1 MRCLRAF
8 FVGCA
13 ALISAGVQG
22 QTPGQIYETCTT
34 VGNPLDPNNDGF
46 VTASGAAYTG
56 GNLEEST
63 EFEGTGWVVVHH
75 KTTEP
80 TSDLDTG
87 ANCGSTELV
96 DNPNTGQRACYIRLV
111 DPDANTSN
119 RNEQLIVRLR
129 VAQHATGAFGYSLL
143 IDTDGKIGSTGAN
156 ADPNFMSGN
165 PGFELE
171 LILGSG
177 GGSNG
182 VKVVNVDGTTSG
194 TQLAFYSGDSRR
206 QRSYAK
212 HSNCGGT
219 PVFMDLYVS
228 LADFPVGITA
238 DTPLRYVFATAS
250 SPSSALGGSA
260 SDIGGI
266 DDTTLPNDDDAF
278 VSVVLSAPTLG
289 FSSTTVSP
297 SITSFTPTTTCPG
310 DTIFVAGGNL
320 TFVDSVY
327 VGGTKATTFLAP
339 TNDSLWVITP
349 TIAGSAT
356 GNISVYNDGTA
367 VSSSGYTYGSSCS
380 PTCTNVS
387 ACNFGASAACTFATT
402 WYADTDGDGAGDP
415 LTTQLACSQP
425 SGYVASAGDACP
437 SNAAKTAAGVC
448 GCGAVDV
455 DVDAD
460 GVCDTSDLCTN
471 NTACN
476 YTANPTAACTF
487 ATTWYADT
495 DGDGAGNPAA
505 TLSACTQPSGYAATA
520 GDGCPS
526 DVLKTAAGV
535 CGCGVAEVN
544 VDGDTV
550 CDSSDL
556 CTDNTACNYTANPT
570 AACTFATTWYA
581 DTDGDGA
588 GDPAATQSACTQPS
602 GYVAAA
608 GDGCP
613 SDVLKTA
620 AGVCGCGVA
629 EVNVDG
635 DTVCDS
641 ADLCTDVTATNY
653 SADPTAACTFT
664 TTTYILDGCD
674 AQDSVRFNM
683 DTLTVASHAWTF
695 SVVQG
700 LTGGFATSNFQADTL
715 EVHFSPTGVGTDTL
729 IIKATTGAI
738 TEHIKIAVNEWSYP
752 VRTSPLAVA
761 PASSPAMVDGTISTT
776 FTGDYSAP
784 VTLHVNG
791 STVPMSGGVGVLRS
805 AMYVIEGYTNV
816 KGCYNPEP
824 ATSSTPAGTPVP
836 VALPLPCLRC
846 H

>member
-1 MRCLRAF
+1 MRCLRAI

-13 ALISAGVQG
+13 VLISVVVQG

-34 VGNPLDPNNDGF
+34 VGNPLDPNTDGY
-46 VTASGAAYTG
+46 VTSSGAAYTG

-63 EFEGTGWVVVHH
+63 EFEGSGWVVVHH

-96 DNPNTGQRACYIRLV
+96 DNPNTGQHACYIRLV

-119 RNEQLIVRLR
+119 RNEQLIVRFR

-182 VKVVNVDGTTSG
+182 VQVVNVDGTTSG
-194 TQLAFYSGDSRR
+194 TQLAFYTGDAQR

-212 HSNCGGT
+212 HSNCGGA
-219 PVFMDLYVS
+219 PVFMDMYVN

-238 DTPLRYVFATAS
+238 NTPLRYVFATSS

-297 SITSFTPTTTCPG
+297 SITSFSPTTTCPG
-310 DTIFVAGGNL
+310 DTIFIAGGNL
-320 TFVDSVY
+320 TFVDSVF

-356 GNISVYNDGTA
+356 GDISVYNDGTA
-367 VSSSGYTYGSSCS
+367 VTSSGYTYGSSCT
-380 PTCTNVS
+380 PTCNNVS

-402 WYADTDGDGAGDP
+402 WYADTDGDSAGDP

-425 SGYVASAGDACP
+425 SGYVAFAGDACP
-437 SNAAKTAAGVC
+437 ADAAKTAAGVC
-448 GCGAVDV
+448 GCGVVDV

-460 GVCDTSDLCTN
+460 GVCDTSDLCTDMSA
-471 NTACN
+471 TN
-476 YTANPTAACTF
+476 YSANPTAACTF
-487 ATTWYADT
+487 
-495 DGDGAGNPAA
+495 
-505 TLSACTQPSGYAATA
+505 S
-520 GDGCPS
+520 
-526 DVLKTAAGV
+526 
-535 CGCGVAEVN
+535 
-544 VDGDTV
+544 
-550 CDSSDL
+550 
-556 CTDNTACNYTANPT
+556 
-570 AACTFATTWYA
+570 
-581 DTDGDGA
+581 
-588 GDPAATQSACTQPS
+588 
-602 GYVAAA
+602 
-608 GDGCP
+608 
-613 SDVLKTA
+613 
-620 AGVCGCGVA
+620 
-629 EVNVDG
+629 
-635 DTVCDS
+635 
-641 ADLCTDVTATNY
+641 
-653 SADPTAACTFT
+653 

-761 PASSPAMVDGTISTT
+761 PASSPVMVDGTISTT

-784 VTLHVNG
+784 VSMHVNG

-824 ATSSTPAGTPVP
+824 ATSSTPAVTPVP

>member
-1 MRCLRAF
+1 M
-8 FVGCA
+8 
-13 ALISAGVQG
+13 
-22 QTPGQIYETCTT
+22 
-34 VGNPLDPNNDGF
+34 GNPLDPNNDGWA
-46 VTASGAAYTG
+46 TASGAAYSA
-56 GNLEEST
+56 GNTEESA

-75 KTTEP
+75 QTTEP

-87 ANCGSTELV
+87 ASCGSTELV
-96 DNPNTGQRACYIRLV
+96 DNQNTGEHACYIRLV
-111 DPDANTSN
+111 DPDANTAN
-119 RNEQLIVRLR
+119 RNEQLIVRFR

-156 ADPNFMSGN
+156 ADPNFISGN

-194 TQLAFYSGDSRR
+194 TQLAFYTGDAQR

-219 PVFMDLYVS
+219 PVFMDMYVN

-238 DTPLRYVFATAS
+238 DTPLRFVFATAS

-266 DDTTLPNDDDAF
+266 DDNTLPSDDAAF

-297 SITSFTPTTTCPG
+297 SITSFSPTTTCPG
-310 DTIFVAGGNL
+310 DTIFIAGGNL
-320 TFVDSVY
+320 TFVDSVF

-356 GNISVYNDGTA
+356 GDISVYNDGTA
-367 VSSSGYTYGSSCS
+367 VTSSGYTYGSSCT
-380 PTCTNVS
+380 PTCNNVS

-402 WYADTDGDGAGDP
+402 WYADTDGDSAGDP

-471 NTACN
+471 NSACN

-487 ATTWYADT
+487 ATTWYADI
-495 DGDGAGNPAA
+495 
-505 TLSACTQPSGYAATA
+505 
-520 GDGCPS
+520 
-526 DVLKTAAGV
+526 
-535 CGCGVAEVN
+535 
-544 VDGDTV
+544 DGDT
-550 CDSSDL
+550 
-556 CTDNTACNYTANPT
+556 
-570 AACTFATTWYA
+570 
-581 DTDGDGA
+581 A
-588 GDPAATQSACTQPS
+588 GDPAATQSACTQPA

-613 SDVLKTA
+613 SDAAKTA
-620 AGVCGCGVA
+620 AGVCGCGV
-629 EVNVDG
+629 VDVDVDADG
-635 DTVCDS
+635 VCDT
-641 ADLCTDVTATNY
+641 ADLCTDMSATNY
-653 SADPTAACTFT
+653 SANPTAACTFT

-752 VRTSPLAVA
+752 VRTSPLSVTA
-761 PASSPAMVDGTISTT
+761 ASSPSMVDGTISTT

-784 VTLHVNG
+784 VTMHVNG
-791 STVPMSGGVGVLRS
+791 STVPMSGGIGVLRS
-805 AMYVIEGYTNV
+805 AMYVVEGYTNI

-824 ATSSTPAGTPVP
+824 ATSSTPSGSPVP
-836 VALPLPCLRC
+836 VTLALPCLKC